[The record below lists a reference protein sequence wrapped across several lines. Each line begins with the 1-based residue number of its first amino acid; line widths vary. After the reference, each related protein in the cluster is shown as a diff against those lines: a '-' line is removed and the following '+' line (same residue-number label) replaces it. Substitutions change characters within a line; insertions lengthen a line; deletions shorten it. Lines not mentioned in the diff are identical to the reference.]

1 MKNTENSNNAK
12 KKHGISSMSMKTKWL
27 ITGRLCVLAVL
38 TVILCA
44 ADGCFDFKPGSVQAN
59 DKTVLESATPA
70 SNVDSGNSAVK
81 YKVLVTAGNGG
92 SADPNGSVSVNEW
105 GSLTVKFTPD
115 EGYEIQAVTVDG
127 DDKGAVESYTLSY
140 VTSDHS
146 IVATFAKIPEPTPTV
161 QPTANVPN
169 SDGED

>member
-12 KKHGISSMSMKTKWL
+12 KKHGISNMSMKTKWL
-27 ITGRLCVLAVL
+27 ITGGLCVLAVL
-38 TVILCA
+38 TVMLC
-44 ADGCFDFKPGSVQAN
+44 
-59 DKTVLESATPA
+59 VLESATPA